1 MHGSVFELLVFSF
14 NWCKCEPFGH
24 VFITAF
30 SSSCVTGQSS
40 AKNITE
46 ITQKSAAGSGPGP
59 DLVSVCA
66 GSGKLAEKS
75 VTQTELNEIPISA
88 YAAVR
93 Q

>member
-1 MHGSVFELLVFSF
+1 MWAVWARFHNSIQQQLCNRAMNRL
-14 NWCKCEPFGH
+14 
-24 VFITAF
+24 
-30 SSSCVTGQSS
+30 QSS

-75 VTQTELNEIPISA
+75 VNQTELNEIPISA